1 MRSRSILVRR
11 LAVAGL
17 ACIPAALFASHR
29 VVSPT
34 SSSANDNV
42 EITATITLSEPEIA
56 QKLGADP
63 GKGIALVEVRV
74 SPKADQSSA
83 LVLTISSFSATT
95 TGRDR
100 NRSSLA
106 NWPEEVLSWLVRVRA
121 EDGSLTSQR
130 YGIPIGTGPTG
141 QVQRMPGNSVG
152 IGSSG
157 GPGTLSTKAN
167 DKEAGNQALLSALK
181 AKQLPDKVSKDEISG
196 YLCFPLDGKHK
207 LKNLAVLYR
216 GPGGH
221 LDLEFEH

>member
-34 SSSANDNV
+34 SSAANDNV

-74 SPKADQSSA
+74 SPKADELRIGPDDFFLLSHDDGQRSQPFEPSQLAGRGA
-83 LVLTISSFSATT
+83 LVV
-95 TGRDR
+95 G
-100 NRSSLA
+100 
-106 NWPEEVLSWLVRVRA
+106 PGQGG
-121 EDGSLTSQR
+121 DGSLTSQR